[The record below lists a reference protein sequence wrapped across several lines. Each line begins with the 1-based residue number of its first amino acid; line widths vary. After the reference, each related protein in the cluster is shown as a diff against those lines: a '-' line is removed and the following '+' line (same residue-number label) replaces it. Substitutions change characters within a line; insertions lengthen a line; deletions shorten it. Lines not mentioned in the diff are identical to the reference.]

1 MNPKE
6 LQNKLQKIKDSYL
19 ESKEYEVNRETL
31 ENLISE
37 YNILA
42 QKGSENK
49 ELMRKCYFLA
59 MSLRKIY
66 RTLHDPEFDTE
77 IVKPD

>member
-1 MNPKE
+1 MEAKE

-42 QKGSENK
+42 KKGSENT
-49 ELMRKCYFLA
+49 ELIRKCYFLT

-66 RTLHDPEFDTE
+66 RILHDPEFNPE
-77 IVKPD
+77 IVKPN